1 MLLVIF
7 KMHNGY
13 SQNLVSKEQEIFFL
27 TQYISRYTDD
37 VQEEELKFLD
47 PSRQYKLCPKS
58 VKRCQQCRMVFTDIN
73 DKSVIKTVGAC
84 NGWFVEPKN
93 VYE

>member
-13 SQNLVSKEQEIFFL
+13 SQNLVSKVQEIFFL
-27 TQYISRYTDD
+27 TQYVSRYTDD
-37 VQEEELKFLD
+37 VQEEELRFLD
-47 PSRQYKLCPKS
+47 PSSHYKLCPKS
-58 VKRCQQCRMVFTDIN
+58 AKRCQQCRMVFTDIN
-73 DKSVIKTVGAC
+73 GKSVIKTVGAC